1 MMKILET
8 LLKVKIGIVF
18 FSIFFAG
25 PTPLLLGNNDTVLIK
40 SCINQM
46 FEGMAAFDSSM
57 VHRSFAD
64 GFLLRSVIKS
74 KDGTIIV
81 REESG
86 DSFLKIIGTKKPG
99 VIYGDRLAL
108 LAQLELHYTD
118 RRRYGYSMD
127 ALPFLSHRHFQ
138 PLWCQCFYHGKT
150 TRRVEDIVYHRYQAE
165 GRLCRV
171 IISDGGLECCYA

>member
-99 VIYGDRLAL
+99 VRYAERLLSYTILIDGDMAIVWTPYHFYL
-108 LAQLELHYTD
+108 TD
-118 RRRYGYSMD
+118 IFSHCGVN
-127 ALPFLSHRHFQ
+127 AFTVVKLPEGWKILSI
-138 PLWCQCFYHGKT
+138 T
-150 TRRVEDIVYHRYQAE
+150 DTRRKGDCAE
-165 GRLCRV
+165 
-171 IISDGGLECCYA
+171 